1 MQPLARFL
9 LVLVFGLVPLAAG
22 LSAQDAELP
31 ALPESPYAREDADAL
46 KAHLESARTE
56 LVAAKEARQQADTAA
71 AGATDPDTK
80 AKLDEAAR
88 QAAANQTAAEG
99 KVQVLEAALKA
110 AGEGPTRAQLDARRE
125 FDRLVS
131 QATQTQLDL
140 IADPAVEEGRL
151 EGRLAQAIRVAE
163 EELARLA
170 RLANDSGDFENQK
183 GRLYERLSELDK
195 LDYELRWA
203 EERLAL
209 SIAAY
214 DQLRGGVYTAYQAY
228 EVAALDALRAL
239 REARDTQYPKFRGSV
254 AETMPLPE
262 AARSSADLNSML
274 RDIETRLE
282 RRRGR
287 SKADRLAITAFEGRL
302 RVIQEEIDVRED
314 FMERLT
320 AEVERLK
327 EVLASQPANGAK
339 KEEAKSTDTSPE
351 LADYQKLD
359 REIEGLERDLSS
371 NRAEIER
378 LGRDRERLLVQLKA
392 KEATEAEVTG
402 LVNQTRKALADLEAR
417 FEVPDNADATS
428 RSRIEK
434 ERALYFPHIAVLV
447 LNAELDAR
455 IERESAA
462 RRDTLQ
468 ARSQVDVLDRR
479 VERLKARNT
488 EIEQSLLPAKR
499 DEYWRE
505 VGRTAGERGLKV
517 LAVILVALLA
527 LWGIRRGGTPLVER
541 FVRKAE
547 RGDTTS
553 ADARQR
559 ARTLMT
565 VFMTTAKVVV
575 YILGLMFVVSQ
586 FDVDY
591 GPLLVAAGGLSL
603 AVGFGAQSLVK
614 DFFSGFFVL
623 LEGQFSIGDVVEI
636 NGKTGTVESLNLR
649 TTVLRSLN
657 GDVHVVPNGEI
668 KVTTNMTR
676 TWSRAVV
683 DIGVAYE
690 EDAAS
695 VIKVLDAIGH
705 EMRADE
711 NWGRKLLEHTVVGVE
726 VLGDSAVVIR
736 VLLKTRAGEQ
746 WGAAREYRLR
756 SKAKFDELGIEIPWP
771 QRVVS
776 EKAAPSADEHEQAQR
791 GKRARILRY
800 VRRTQGELT
809 DEEIALAS
817 LSVEERDRAKAIAT
831 HQAAIATEEAA
842 KGDKSEPEVQ
852 PAKPGDPELS
862 DAERLARQM
871 AATEIAKREAETGEN
886 KDAKPA
892 DTAPT
897 PDNPGEGK
905 TK

>member
-1 MQPLARFL
+1 MTRFVL
-9 LVLVFGLVPLAAG
+9 LLSVLLFAAS
-22 LSAQDAELP
+22 LSAQDPTPLP
-31 ALPESPYAREDADAL
+31 ALPLAPYAREDADAL
-46 KAHLESARTE
+46 KSHLEAARTE
-56 LVAAKEARQQADTAA
+56 LAAAKEARQQAETAA
-71 AGATDPDTK
+71 AEATDPEAK
-80 AKLDEAAR
+80 AALEEAAR
-88 QAAANQTAAEG
+88 QAASRQVGAEE
-99 KVQVLEAALKA
+99 KVQSLEAALKA
-110 AGEGPTRAQLDARRE
+110 AGEGPTRVQLDARRE
-125 FDRLVS
+125 FDRLV
-131 QATQTQLDL
+131 ALAAQTQLDL
-140 IADPAVEEGRL
+140 IADPAAEEGRL
-151 EGRLAQAIRVAE
+151 EGRLAYAIRVAE

-170 RLANDSGDFENQK
+170 RLADDSGDFEKQK

-214 DQLRGGVYTAYQAY
+214 DQLRNGVYAAYQAY
-228 EVAALDALRAL
+228 EAAALEALRAL
-239 REARDTQYPKFRGSV
+239 REARDTQYPRFRGSV
-254 AETMPLPE
+254 AETMTLPE
-262 AARSSADLNSML
+262 AARSSADINTMI

-287 SKADRLAITAFEGRL
+287 SKADRLAITAFDGRL
-302 RVIQEEIDVRED
+302 RGIQEEIDVRED

-339 KEEAKSTDTSPE
+339 KEDAQSAETTPE

-359 REIEGLERDLSS
+359 REIDGLERDLTG

-402 LVNQTRKALADLEAR
+402 LVNETRKALADLEAR
-417 FEVPDNADATS
+417 FEVPDDAAAAA
-428 RSRIEK
+428 RSRMET

-479 VERLKARNT
+479 VERLKARNL

-668 KVTTNMTR
+668 KVTTNQTR

-711 NWGRKLLEHTVVGVE
+711 NWGRKLLEHIVVGVE
-726 VLGDSAVVIR
+726 QLGDSAVVIR

-746 WGAAREYRLR
+746 WGVAREYRLR
-756 SKAKFDELGIEIPWP
+756 AKAKFDDLGIEIPWP
-771 QRVVS
+771 QRVVT
-776 EKAAPSADEHEQAQR
+776 EKAAPTADEREQSQR

-800 VRRTQGELT
+800 VRRAQGELT

-817 LSVEERDRAKAIAT
+817 ISVEERDRAKAMAN
-831 HQAAIATEEAA
+831 HQAAIATEEAGKRENLDA
-842 KGDKSEPEVQ
+842 PQTPDKSEP
-852 PAKPGDPELS
+852 PAAELS
-862 DAERLARQM
+862 DAERLARQL
-871 AATEIAKREAETGEN
+871 AAQEMAKREAESRET
-886 KDAKPA
+886 DDPKPDGNA
-892 DTAPT
+892 AT

-905 TK
+905 VK